1 MKRLLSVTMLLVAML
16 SLATPVLAQGGDG
29 GNQGQG
35 QVTFG
40 KDLVLNEGDVIN
52 DSVVVFGGNLIMAKG
67 SRINGDTIVF
77 GGNGRIDGEI
87 NGEAAFIG
95 GGATLGP
102 TARVDGDLS
111 SVGGTLTI
119 DKAAAVRGQV
129 IQTNQFDGS
138 RVPFPRIFGPQV
150 FQWDSSWNGGF
161 HLFDRFFSLISGLVL
176 WFVAAMLI
184 AAIGVAVVIF
194 LPEPVEVVGN
204 AITQAGPAS
213 FGLGLLTQ
221 IVAAALIVFFAVTI
235 CLSPVS
241 ILLAAAMALA
251 VLYGWIVAGYL
262 LGRRLLKTV
271 QKNGSEPAPVAAA
284 AVGIFAATLLPA
296 ELMVLGDIPC
306 LGVLF
311 WLTGAG
317 LWLVIAST
325 GLGAVVLSRF
335 GTQAYTVAAPHRP
348 SPPSLPPAPLVTPA
362 PPAPPAPPDAPAVP
376 EPETPSEPSDAPKAE
391 NPPDEGATN

>member
-1 MKRLLSVTMLLVAML
+1 MKKLLSVVALFILML
-16 SLATPVLAQGGDG
+16 SMATPVFAQGGDG
-29 GNQGQG
+29 GGG

-52 DSVVVFGGNLIMAKG
+52 DSVVVFGGNLVMAKG
-67 SRINGDTIVF
+67 SRINGDTVVF

-87 NGEAAFIG
+87 NGDAAFIG
-95 GGATLGP
+95 GGANLGP

-111 SVGGTLTI
+111 SVGGKVNV
-119 DKAAAVRGQV
+119 DKAAYVRGQV
-129 IQTNQFDGS
+129 IQTNEFDGG
-138 RVPFPRIFGPQV
+138 RVPFPHFGPQV
-150 FQWDSSWNGGF
+150 FQWSSSGNGGF
-161 HLFDRFFSLISGLVL
+161 DLFGHFFRLVSGLVL
-176 WFVAAMLI
+176 WFVAAMVV
-184 AAIGVAVVIF
+184 AAIGLMVVIF

-204 AITQAGPAS
+204 TINQAGPAS

-221 IVAAALIVFFAVTI
+221 IVAAALVVFFAITI

-262 LGRRLLKTV
+262 LGRRLLKAL
-271 QKNGSEPAPVAAA
+271 QKNGSEPTPVAAA
-284 AVGIFAATLLPA
+284 AVGIFAVTLLPS

-335 GTQAYTVAAPHRP
+335 GTQAYNGTTHRP
-348 SPPSLPPAPLVTPA
+348 SPPALPPT
-362 PPAPPAPPDAPAVP
+362 PPAPPTPPDAPAAP
-376 EPETPSEPSDAPKAE
+376 APETASGPGDAPKAE
-391 NPPDEGATN
+391 NPPDEGSAV

>member
-1 MKRLLSVTMLLVAML
+1 MKRLLSVIVLLVAML
-16 SLATPVLAQGGDG
+16 SLATPVLAQGGDNG
-29 GNQGQG
+29 GG

-52 DSVVVFGGNLIMAKG
+52 DSVVVFGGNLVMAKG
-67 SRINGDTIVF
+67 SRINGDTVVF

-87 NGEAAFIG
+87 NGDVAFIG
-95 GGATLGP
+95 GGANLGP

-111 SVGGTLTI
+111 SVGGALTI
-119 DKAAAVRGQV
+119 DKAAYVRGQV
-129 IQTNQFDGS
+129 IQANDFDGG
-138 RVPFPRIFGPQV
+138 RAPFPHFGPQV
-150 FQWDSSWNGGF
+150 FQWGSSWDGGPN
-161 HLFDRFFSLISGLVL
+161 LFGRFFRLISGLVL
-176 WFVAAMLI
+176 WFVAAMVV

-204 AITQAGPAS
+204 TINQAGPAS

-221 IVAAALIVFFAVTI
+221 IVAAALVVFFAITI

-262 LGRRLLKTV
+262 LGRRLLKAM

-284 AVGIFAATLLPA
+284 AVGIFAATLLPS

-335 GTQAYTVAAPHRP
+335 GTQAYTATTRRP
-348 SPPSLPPAPLVTPA
+348 SPPALPPTPPT
-362 PPAPPAPPDAPAVP
+362 PPAPPTPSAPPDAPAAP
-376 EPETPSEPSDAPKAE
+376 EPETPSGPSDAPKAE
-391 NPPDEGATN
+391 NPPDEGSAS

>member
-1 MKRLLSVTMLLVAML
+1 MKKLLSVVALFILML
-16 SLATPVLAQGGDG
+16 SMASPALAQGGDNG
-29 GNQGQG
+29 GG

-52 DSVVVFGGNLIMAKG
+52 DSVVVFGGNLVMAKG
-67 SRINGDTIVF
+67 SQINGDTIVF

-87 NGEAAFIG
+87 NGDTAFIG
-95 GGATLGP
+95 GGANLGP
-102 TARVDGDLS
+102 TARIDGDLS
-111 SVGGTLTI
+111 AVGGQLTI
-119 DKAAAVRGQV
+119 DKAAYVRGQV
-129 IQTNQFDGS
+129 IQTSEFDGG
-138 RVPFPRIFGPQV
+138 RIPFPRFGPKV
-150 FQWDSSWNGGF
+150 FQWSSSWNGGF
-161 HLFDRFFSLISGLVL
+161 DLFNRFFSLIGGLVL
-176 WFVAAMLI
+176 WFVAAMLL
-184 AAIGVAVVIF
+184 AAIGVVVVIF
-194 LPEPVEVVGN
+194 LPEPVEVVGK

-221 IVAAALIVFFAVTI
+221 IVAAALVVFFAITI

-262 LGRRLLKTV
+262 LGRRLLKAV

-284 AVGIFAATLLPA
+284 AVGIFAATLIPS

-335 GTQAYTVAAPHRP
+335 GTQAYTAAPRRP
-348 SPPSLPPAPLVTPA
+348 APPSLPT
-362 PPAPPAPPDAPAVP
+362 PPAPPDAPAAP
-376 EPETPSEPSDAPKAE
+376 EPETPSGPSDAPQAE
-391 NPPDEGATN
+391 NPPDEGSTS

>member
-1 MKRLLSVTMLLVAML
+1 MKKLLSVVALFILML
-16 SLATPVLAQGGDG
+16 SMASPALAQGGDNG
-29 GNQGQG
+29 GG

-52 DSVVVFGGNLIMAKG
+52 DSVVVFGGNLVMAKG

-87 NGEAAFIG
+87 NGDTAFIG
-95 GGATLGP
+95 GGANLGP
-102 TARVDGDLS
+102 TARIDGDLS
-111 SVGGTLTI
+111 AVGGQLTI
-119 DKAAAVRGQV
+119 DKAAYVRGQV
-129 IQTNQFDGS
+129 IQTSEFDGS
-138 RVPFPRIFGPQV
+138 RVPFPRILGPQV
-150 FQWDSSWNGGF
+150 LQWNSSWNGGF
-161 HLFDRFFSLISGLVL
+161 HLFDRFFSLIGGLVL
-176 WFVAAMLI
+176 WFVAALLL

-221 IVAAALIVFFAVTI
+221 IVAAALVVFFAITI

-262 LGRRLLKTV
+262 LGRRLLKAV

-284 AVGIFAATLLPA
+284 AVGIFAATLIPS

-335 GTQAYTVAAPHRP
+335 GTQAYTAAPRRP
-348 SPPSLPPAPLVTPA
+348 APPALPPTPPA
-362 PPAPPAPPDAPAVP
+362 PPAPPAPPDAPAAP
-376 EPETPSEPSDAPKAE
+376 APETPSEPSDAPQAE
-391 NPPDEGATN
+391 NPPDEGTAS

>member
-1 MKRLLSVTMLLVAML
+1 MKKLLSVVALFILML
-16 SLATPVLAQGGDG
+16 SMATPVLAQGGDG
-29 GNQGQG
+29 ENKGQG

-40 KDLVLNEGDVIN
+40 KDLVLNEGDVIS
-52 DSVVVFGGNLIMAKG
+52 DSVVIFGGNLTMAKG

-87 NGEAAFIG
+87 NGDTAFIG
-95 GGATLGP
+95 GGANLGP
-102 TARVDGDLS
+102 TARIDGDLS
-111 SVGGTLTI
+111 AVGGQLTI
-119 DKAAAVRGQV
+119 DKAAYVRGQV
-129 IQTNQFDGS
+129 IQTSEFDGS
-138 RVPFPRIFGPQV
+138 RVPFPRFGPQV

-161 HLFDRFFSLISGLVL
+161 HLFDRFFSLMSGLVL
-176 WFVAAMLI
+176 WFVAAMVL

-204 AITQAGPAS
+204 TINQAGPAS

-221 IVAAALIVFFAVTI
+221 IVAAALVVFFAITI

-262 LGRRLLKTV
+262 LGRRLLKAV
-271 QKNGSEPAPVAAA
+271 QKNGTEPAPVAAA
-284 AVGIFAATLLPA
+284 AVGIFAATLLPS

-335 GTQAYTVAAPHRP
+335 GTQAYTAATRRP
-348 SPPSLPPAPLVTPA
+348 SPPSLPPT
-362 PPAPPAPPDAPAVP
+362 PPAPPAPPTPPDAPAAP
-376 EPETPSEPSDAPKAE
+376 EPEAPSGPSDAPVAE
-391 NPPDEGATN
+391 NPHDEGTTS

>member
-1 MKRLLSVTMLLVAML
+1 MILKKGQYFQMKKVLSVVALFILML
-16 SLATPVLAQGGDG
+16 SMATPVLAQGGDNG
-29 GNQGQG
+29 GG

-52 DSVVVFGGNLIMAKG
+52 DSVVVFGGNLVMAKG
-67 SRINGDTIVF
+67 SRINGDTVVF
-77 GGNGRIDGEI
+77 GGNGRIDGEV
-87 NGEAAFIG
+87 NGDVAFIG
-95 GGATLGP
+95 GGANLGP

-111 SVGGTLTI
+111 AVGGALNI
-119 DKAAAVRGQV
+119 DKAAYVRGQV
-129 IQTNQFDGS
+129 IQTNQFDGG
-138 RVPFPRIFGPQV
+138 RVPFPHFGPQV
-150 FQWDSSWNGGF
+150 FQWSSSGNGGF
-161 HLFDRFFSLISGLVL
+161 DLFGHFLRLISGLVL
-176 WFVAAMLI
+176 WFVAAMVV

-204 AITQAGPAS
+204 TITQAGPAS

-221 IVAAALIVFFAVTI
+221 IVAAALVVFFAITI

-262 LGRRLLKTV
+262 LGRRLLKAL

-284 AVGIFAATLLPA
+284 AVGIFVATLLPS

-317 LWLVIAST
+317 LALVIAST

-335 GTQAYTVAAPHRP
+335 GTQAYSGTPRRPAPP
-348 SPPSLPPAPLVTPA
+348 ALPPT
-362 PPAPPAPPDAPAVP
+362 PPAPPAPP
-376 EPETPSEPSDAPKAE
+376 TPPTPPDAPKVE
-391 NPPDEGATN
+391 NPPDEGNAG